1 VAPEVSNA
9 DHVSVCSGSYAEWLL
24 FV

>member
-9 DHVSVCSGSYAEWLL
+9 DHVSVCSGSYAEWPL